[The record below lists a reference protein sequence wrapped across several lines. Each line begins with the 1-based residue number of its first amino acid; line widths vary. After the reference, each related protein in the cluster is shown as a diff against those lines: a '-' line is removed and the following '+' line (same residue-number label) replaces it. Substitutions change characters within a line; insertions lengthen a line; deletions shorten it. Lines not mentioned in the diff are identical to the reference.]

1 MSRRSRSLLQS
12 GAGATRL
19 ARGLAGNSNL
29 KSLSVRRVRLVASAT
44 PAAGN
49 GAAGNGTRG
58 LGALA
63 SAIGGHPSLVALSL
77 GGCGLHGEPSG
88 RLVASVIR
96 AHAARREGMVWSS
109 GLRRPP
115 GVVGHTAAAAPRRIS
130 TAGCLA
136 VDLSG
141 NRLGDAG
148 VHAVARGLQS
158 DTWLVGAGAGGPA
171 RFGFFIFYLLVACL
185 AGFLGCLAGLV

>member
-1 MSRRSRSLLQS
+1 MVAWFPLLPQRHGILSSIHKRQS
-12 GAGATRL
+12 GAGAARL
-19 ARGLAGNSNL
+19 ARGLAGNSKL
-29 KSLSVRRVRLVASAT
+29 KSLSVRHVSLASAR
-44 PAAGN
+44 A
-49 GAAGNGTRG
+49 
-58 LGALA
+58 LGAL
-63 SAIGGHPSLVALSL
+63 SAAISKHPSLVTLSL
-77 GGCGLHGEPSG
+77 ACCGLAGEPSG
-88 RLVASVIR
+88 RLVSSVIR

-115 GVVGHTAAAAPRRIS
+115 GVVGHTAAAAPRQIS

-158 DTWLVGAGAGGPA
+158 DSWLVGPVRLCSISQKKSEVDVCVGVRG
-171 RFGFFIFYLLVACL
+171 Y
-185 AGFLGCLAGLV
+185 

>member
-1 MSRRSRSLLQS
+1 MVAWFPLLPQRHGILSSIHKRQS
-12 GAGATRL
+12 GAGAARL
-19 ARGLAGNSNL
+19 ARGLAGNSKL
-29 KSLSVRRVRLVASAT
+29 KSLSVRHVSLASAR
-44 PAAGN
+44 A
-49 GAAGNGTRG
+49 
-58 LGALA
+58 LGAL
-63 SAIGGHPSLVALSL
+63 SAAISKHPSLVTLSL
-77 GGCGLHGEPSG
+77 ACCGLAGEPSG
-88 RLVASVIR
+88 RLVSSVIR

-115 GVVGHTAAAAPRRIS
+115 GVVGHTAAAAPRQIS

-158 DTWLVGAGAGGPA
+158 DSWLVGPV
-171 RFGFFIFYLLVACL
+171 RFYSVSQK
-185 AGFLGCLAGLV
+185 V

>member
-1 MSRRSRSLLQS
+1 M
-12 GAGATRL
+12 GAGRL
-19 ARGLAGNSNL
+19 ARGLAGNSGL
-29 KSLSVRRVRLVASAT
+29 KSLSVRHVSLADAH
-44 PAAGN
+44 A
-49 GAAGNGTRG
+49 
-58 LGALA
+58 LGAL
-63 SAIGGHPSLVALSL
+63 SAAVGKHPSLVTLSL
-77 GGCGLHGEPSG
+77 GHCGLAGEPSG
-88 RLVASVIR
+88 RLVSSVVR

-136 VDLSG
+136 MDLSG

-158 DTWLVGAGAGGPA
+158 DSWLVRSVGGGGGGWA
-171 RFGFFIFYLLVACL
+171 DRCVGRHGCSRGLYGISSSASLVA
-185 AGFLGCLAGLV
+185 V